1 MRILVVTNF
10 YPPHHIGGYELRC
23 EDVVHGL
30 RDRGHDL
37 SVLTSKHGL
46 RRPETTAGVH
56 RQLHLGGLSTL
67 PDGGLL
73 GAATVEFL
81 DHRTLNGMICRL
93 KPQLISIWNLA
104 GLADSVLTTIQQL
117 KIPAVY
123 DISDDWLIKK
133 LHKNVWRRK
142 SKTGIRRVS
151 KTLLRLL
158 LKLGLPYSILQS
170 PDDFRPHACYFT
182 SKALKQLYL
191 SWGFPLATA
200 PVIYCGIALDKY
212 ISRERKDLNSQI
224 KLLFVGQLERQ
235 KGTHTALQAF
245 ANLVNCR
252 GVKGARI
259 TIVGTGRDQ
268 DYDRLLRDTVVR
280 ANLQDR
286 VEFLGKVP
294 RDAMPRIY
302 NSHDIL
308 IFPSI
313 VEEAFSLTLLEAMAS
328 GLAVVG
334 TATGGSKEILIDEW
348 NSLTFRPG
356 DTDQLTTQLERLMAS
371 DELRQHLSQNAL
383 KTVRPRFD
391 ITYMVDQIEEVFKE
405 AISESMTGLG
415 L

>member
-1 MRILVVTNF
+1 MRILTVSNF

-30 RDRGHDL
+30 RDRGHDV

-67 PDGGLL
+67 PGGGLL
-73 GAATVEFL
+73 GAAMVEYL
-81 DHRTLNGMICRL
+81 DHRTLNAMICRFN
-93 KPQLISIWNLA
+93 PQLISIWNLA
-104 GLADSVLTTIQQL
+104 GLADTLLTTIQQL

-142 SKTGIRRVS
+142 SPRRSRRVG

-158 LKLGLPYSILQS
+158 LKLGLPYSILPS
-170 PDDFRPHACYFT
+170 PDDFELHACYFT
-182 SKALKQLYL
+182 SKALKELYL

-200 PVIYCGIALDKY
+200 PVIYCGIPLDRY
-212 ISRERKDLNSQI
+212 ISRERKDLNSPI
-224 KLLFVGQLERQ
+224 KLLFVGQLEKQ
-235 KGTHTALQAF
+235 KGTHTALQAL
-245 ANLVNCR
+245 AELVNCT
-252 GVKGARI
+252 GVKSATL
-259 TIVGTGRDQ
+259 TIAGTGRDQ
-268 DYDRLLRDTVVR
+268 DYDRLLRDFVVG
-280 ANLQDR
+280 ANLRDR
-286 VEFLGKVP
+286 VQFLGRVP

-302 NSHDIL
+302 DSHDIL

-328 GLAVVG
+328 GLAVVA

-348 NSLTFRPG
+348 NSLIFRPE
-356 DTDQLTTQLERLMAS
+356 DADQLTTQLERLIAS
-371 DELRQHLSQNAL
+371 DELRQYLSQNAL

-391 ITYMVDQIEEVFKE
+391 ITYMVDQIEEVFKD
-405 AISESMTGLG
+405 AISESMMGLA